1 MHKIIHNMS
10 TQRVNIRCAPS
21 CIAVLRADS
30 QPRDVHS
37 RHHVSI
43 TVDLYDTTGL
53 SRESD

>member
-10 TQRVNIRCAPS
+10 TQRVCCAPS

-37 RHHVSI
+37 RHQ
-43 TVDLYDTTGL
+43 LA
-53 SRESD
+53 